1 MAENDEETTLDLDQ
15 AMVDGMEKFQG
26 ELIEAAREGTEDGG
40 QETEDGE
47 DPQSAIRAPQ
57 SEAITP
63 KPDDQDSPPKKE
75 KEDPAGTDTPD
86 GKKDKEDTAGTKG
99 KDEGRRT
106 KDEGEPP
113 DEKKT
118 QFRFKDQEEA
128 ETGYRHIQAKA
139 SRAEQEA
146 ARLRAELKTAQDAEE
161 QREVQEK
168 NDKDLLDFM
177 TEEHEKAL
185 VKIDEL
191 DPDDEGYRK
200 KVSRIWAEKDSTVD
214 IKRRAQARPP
224 RLSESDGGQGAEGTA
239 EGEETPGENK
249 IWEAVEERAKAAKI
263 DPDDD
268 YFRMACS
275 FTPTEG
281 PDGQKLS
288 FEEQTD
294 FAIQQTKE
302 YHIKQ
307 EQRFQDSQ
315 REAAAKKSELHQEE
329 NLPLGRSAADRSGD
343 KPPEPK
349 VVTLNDALEDAMGER
364 VL

>member
-40 QETEDGE
+40 QKTEDGE

-86 GKKDKEDTAGTKG
+86 GKKDKEDTAGT
-99 KDEGRRT
+99 DT
-106 KDEGEPP
+106 PA
-113 DEKKT
+113 EKKT

-214 IKRRAQARPP
+214 IKRRAQGAERMA
-224 RLSESDGGQGAEGTA
+224 QGAEGTA

>member
-26 ELIEAAREGTEDGG
+26 ELIEAAREDTEDGG
-40 QETEDGE
+40 QKTEDGE

-86 GKKDKEDTAGTKG
+86 GKKDKEDTAGT
-99 KDEGRRT
+99 DT
-106 KDEGEPP
+106 PA
-113 DEKKT
+113 EKKT

-214 IKRRAQARPP
+214 IRRRDLGAESMAQG
-224 RLSESDGGQGAEGTA
+224 SEGTA
-239 EGEETPGENK
+239 EGEGTPGDK
-249 IWEAVEERAKAAKI
+249 AWETVEEQARGAGI
-263 DPDDD
+263 DPEDD